1 MLYKSNITVTFR
13 GYDGLYNPHINSHF
27 DTAMAM
33 TAARKPSFPLIATV
47 LLPDEVID
55 DADAFVDEDVDTSCA
70 KPIVLF

>member
-1 MLYKSNITVTFR
+1 
-13 GYDGLYNPHINSHF
+13 
-27 DTAMAM
+27 MAI

-47 LLPDEVID
+47 LLPDELVE